1 LDGDE
6 VEEDGDG
13 EDALYFL
20 QGPLRRIVPK
30 SPAKVNSAD
39 FFTFNLMLIPASN
52 VAFAVPA
59 KSFFN
64 GGNSIPPFGN
74 EFVVILPL
82 AANYLS
88 LESLFLL
95 NNTPLPNQHIS

>member
-1 LDGDE
+1 M
-6 VEEDGDG
+6 DG

-59 KSFFN
+59 KFFLMEET
-64 GGNSIPPFGN
+64 P
-74 EFVVILPL
+74 
-82 AANYLS
+82 YRH
-88 LESLFLL
+88 LEMNL
-95 NNTPLPNQHIS
+95 

>member
-1 LDGDE
+1 MQVDFALSSLDDE
-6 VEEDGDG
+6 LDVVGV

-20 QGPLRRIVPK
+20 QGPLSRIVPK

-88 LESLFLL
+88 LERDRKSVV
-95 NNTPLPNQHIS
+95 